1 MSSRSWSPEK
11 WLLVHNRSRS
21 AQTFRSFN
29 QLIGNHLKDFILI
42 QTINLL
48 PSSLYYMILPRSRS
62 PKRRHQDKTA
72 SSLLFFFGHGRMR
85 ARHARGPSGESARNE
100 GWLVYF
106 SHCIGVLVLVFLL
119 SSVLFHNHQIL
130 MTSLAFFSL
139 NTVPYYRHYS
149 RWVK

>member
-21 AQTFRSFN
+21 VQTFRSFN

-85 ARHARGPSGESARNE
+85 ARYARGASGESARNE

-139 NTVPYYRHYS
+139 NTVPYYRHHS